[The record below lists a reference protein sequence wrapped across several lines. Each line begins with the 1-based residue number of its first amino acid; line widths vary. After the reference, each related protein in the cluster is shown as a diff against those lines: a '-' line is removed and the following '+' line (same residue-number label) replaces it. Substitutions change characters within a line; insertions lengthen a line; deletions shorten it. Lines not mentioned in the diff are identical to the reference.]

1 MTHQFLKDFQG
12 NNMVSKPTIT
22 QVENAFFP
30 AREITESDRFAGRK
44 KPVEDCYYALISEGT
59 NIAIIG
65 NRGIGK
71 SSLSR
76 QVINIATGNN
86 ELLTKVGMDVEDK
99 LDFLPIYFAC
109 GKSISTHQELLEK
122 LLTSRDCLSDWSY
135 DIPKARKSLEKYQ
148 PKFSVGIVS
157 LGGEKATETATETSQ
172 PEHDVETVFTNVVSA
187 IVEQKM
193 AKNGL
198 LFIIDEFD
206 QIEDKTGFAS
216 FLKALATNAP
226 TVKFCIVGVAHDI
239 QELMKEHA
247 STDRLFA
254 GGIINLPA
262 MKNEELKEII
272 RGAENSIDDFIHF
285 DDNATDKVVSLAQG
299 HPYMVHLIGKYALR
313 MAYRNGGKDISQD
326 IVDATLAGIAESGT
340 DPVLEGR
347 YKKAVASS
355 SQREVV
361 LKALAEVQVEGLEI
375 HTADAYKKAIDSGVD
390 NPSQF
395 VGHLVTDD
403 YGAEILKIRERYYR
417 FKDSLFVAYTNARP
431 SIFTEMS

>member
-1 MTHQFLKDFQG
+1 MAK
-12 NNMVSKPTIT
+12 KPTIT
-22 QVENAFFP
+22 QVENAFIP
-30 AREITESDRFAGRK
+30 AKEITDAERFSGR
-44 KPVEDCYYALISEGT
+44 VRSIEDCYYALISQGT

-76 QVINIATGNN
+76 QVMNIATGNN
-86 ELLTKVGMDVEDK
+86 DLLIKVGIKIDEK

-109 GKSISTHQELLEK
+109 GKSISTHHELLEK

-148 PKFSVGIVS
+148 PKFNVGVAS
-157 LGGEKATETATETSQ
+157 LGGEKATETAAENSQ

-187 IVEQKM
+187 IIEEKM

-198 LFIIDEFD
+198 LFVIDEFD
-206 QIEDKTGFAS
+206 QIQDKSGFAS
-216 FLKALATNAP
+216 FLKALATNVP
-226 TVKFCIVGVAHDI
+226 GVKFCIVGVAHDI

-247 STDRLFA
+247 SSDRLFA
-254 GGIINLPA
+254 GGIIELPA
-262 MKNEELKEII
+262 MVDEELKEIV
-272 RGAENSIDDFIHF
+272 RGAESSIDDFMRF
-285 DDNATDKVVSLAQG
+285 DDNATDKMVSLAQG

-313 MAYRNGGKDISQD
+313 AAFRNGGTDLSSNDID
-326 IVDATLAGIAESGT
+326 NTLAGIAASGT

-355 SQREVV
+355 NQREIV
-361 LKALAEVQVEGLEI
+361 LKALAEVQARGLEV
-375 HTADAYKKAIDSGVD
+375 HTADAYKKAIDRGVD

-395 VGHLVTDD
+395 VGHLVSAE
-403 YGAEILKIRERYYR
+403 YGAEIIKIRERYYR
-417 FKDSLFVAYTNARP
+417 FKDSLFVAYSNARP
-431 SIFTEMS
+431 SIFKVTI

>member
-1 MTHQFLKDFQG
+1 MA
-12 NNMVSKPTIT
+12 NKPTIT

-30 AREITESDRFAGRK
+30 AKEITDSERFAGRT

-76 QVINIATGNN
+76 QVIKISTGNN
-86 ELLTKVGMDVEDK
+86 ELLVKVGLDVDEK

-122 LLTSRDCLSDWSY
+122 LLTNKDCLSDWSY

-148 PKFSVGIVS
+148 PKFSIGITS
-157 LGGEKATETATETSQ
+157 LGGEKATETAAETSQ
-172 PEHDVETVFTNVVSA
+172 PDHDVETVFTNVVSA

-198 LFIIDEFD
+198 LFVIDEFD
-206 QIEDKTGFAS
+206 QIQDKTGFAS
-216 FLKALATNAP
+216 FLKALATNVP
-226 TVKFCIVGVAHDI
+226 GVKFCIVGVAHDI

-247 STDRLFA
+247 SSDRLFA
-254 GGIINLPA
+254 GGIIHLPA
-262 MKNEELKEII
+262 MNNDELKEII
-272 RGAENSIDDFIHF
+272 RGAEVSINDFIRF
-285 DDNATDKVVSLAQG
+285 DDNATDKVIGLAQG

-313 MAYRNGGKDISQD
+313 MAYRNGGAELSVTDID
-326 IVDATLAGIAESGT
+326 HTLAEIAESGR

-355 SQREVV
+355 SQREIV
-361 LKALAEVQVEGLEI
+361 LKALAEVQIGELEI
-375 HTADAYKKAIDSGVD
+375 HTADAYKKAIDHGVD

-403 YGAEILKIRERYYR
+403 YGAEIIKIRERYYR
-417 FKDSLFVAYTNARP
+417 FKDSLFVAYSNARP
-431 SIFTEMS
+431 SIFEEMS

>member
-1 MTHQFLKDFQG
+1 MDYQG
-12 NNMVSKPTIT
+12 KNMSSKPTMI

-30 AREITESDRFAGRK
+30 AKEITDAERFAGRV

-86 ELLTKVGMDVEDK
+86 ELLEKVGLDVDEK

-122 LLTSRDCLSDWSY
+122 LLTNKDCLSDWSY
-135 DIPKARKSLEKYQ
+135 DIPKAQKSLDKFQ
-148 PKFSVGIVS
+148 PKFSIGFTS
-157 LGGEKATETATETSQ
+157 FGGEKTAETTAATSQ
-172 PEHDVETVFTNVVSA
+172 PDHDVETVFTNVVSA
-187 IVEQKM
+187 IVEQNM

-198 LFIIDEFD
+198 LFVIDEFD
-206 QIEDKTGFAS
+206 QIQDKAGFAS
-216 FLKALATNAP
+216 FLKALATNVP
-226 TVKFCIVGVAHDI
+226 GVKFCIVGVAHDI

-247 STDRLFA
+247 SSDRLFA
-254 GGIINLPA
+254 GGIVHLPA
-262 MKNEELKEII
+262 MENDELKEII
-272 RGAENSIDDFIHF
+272 RGAEASINDFVRF
-285 DDNATDKVVSLAQG
+285 DNNATEKVVDLAQG

-313 MAYRNGGKDISQD
+313 MAYRNEGIDLSAADID
-326 IVDATLAGIAESGT
+326 HTLAEIAESGT

-355 SQREVV
+355 NQREVV
-361 LKALAEVQVEGLEI
+361 LKALAEVQAGELEI
-375 HTADAYKKAIDSGVD
+375 HTADAYKKAIDGGVD

-395 VGHLVTDD
+395 VGHLVTED
-403 YGAEILKIRERYYR
+403 YGAEIVKIRERYYR
-417 FKDSLFVAYTNARP
+417 FKDSLFVAYSNARP
-431 SIFTEMS
+431 SIFAKSS

>member
-1 MTHQFLKDFQG
+1 MAK
-12 NNMVSKPTIT
+12 KPTIT

-30 AREITESDRFAGRK
+30 AREITDSERFSGRTK
-44 KPVEDCYYALISEGT
+44 SVEDSYYALISEGT

-71 SSLSR
+71 SSLAR
-76 QVINIATGNN
+76 QVINIAAGKND
-86 ELLTKVGMDVEDK
+86 LLSKIGLEVESS

-122 LLTSRDCLSDWSY
+122 LLTNKDCLSDWSY

-148 PKFSVGIVS
+148 PKFSVGITS
-157 LGGEKATETATETSQ
+157 FGGEKATETATENSQ

-187 IVEQKM
+187 IVEQKL
-193 AKNGL
+193 ADNGL
-198 LFIIDEFD
+198 LFVIDEFD
-206 QIEDKTGFAS
+206 QIQDKSGFAS
-216 FLKALATNAP
+216 FLKALATNVP
-226 TVKFCIVGVAHDI
+226 GVKFCIVGVAHDI

-247 STDRLFA
+247 SSDRLFA
-254 GGIINLPA
+254 GGIIQLPA
-262 MKNEELKEII
+262 MVDEELKDII
-272 RGAENSIDDFIHF
+272 RGAESSIDGFIRF
-285 DDNATDKVVSLAQG
+285 DDNATEKVVSLAQG

-313 MAYRNGGKDISQD
+313 MAYRNGGADLSANDIEN
-326 IVDATLAGIAESGT
+326 TLSGIAESGT

-355 SQREVV
+355 SQREIV
-361 LKALAEVQVEGLEI
+361 LKALSEVQARELEI
-375 HTADAYKKAIDSGVD
+375 HTADAYKKAIDKGVD

-395 VGHLVTDD
+395 VGHLVTEE

-417 FKDSLFVAYTNARP
+417 FKDSLFVAYSNARP
-431 SIFTEMS
+431 SIFTETS

>member
-1 MTHQFLKDFQG
+1 MA
-12 NNMVSKPTIT
+12 SKPTIT

-30 AREITESDRFAGRK
+30 AREITDADRFAGRTK
-44 KPVEDCYYALISEGT
+44 AVEDCYYALISEGT
-59 NIAIIG
+59 NIAIID

-76 QVINIATGNN
+76 QIINISTGNN
-86 ELLTKVGMDVEDK
+86 ELPNRIGLEVDEK

-122 LLTSRDCLSDWSY
+122 LLTNKDCLSDWSY

-148 PKFSVGIVS
+148 PKFSIGITS
-157 LGGEKATETATETSQ
+157 LGGEKATETSTESSQ

-187 IVEQKM
+187 IFEQKM

-206 QIEDKTGFAS
+206 QIQDKTGFAS
-216 FLKALATNAP
+216 FLKALATNVP
-226 TVKFCIVGVAHDI
+226 GVKFCIVGVAHDI

-247 STDRLFA
+247 SSDRLFA
-254 GGIINLPA
+254 GGIVHLPA
-262 MKNEELKEII
+262 MENDELKEII
-272 RGAENSIDDFIHF
+272 RGAEKSIDDFIRF
-285 DDNATDKVVSLAQG
+285 DDNATGKVISLAQG

-313 MAYRNGGKDISQD
+313 NAYRNGGTDLSKDD
-326 IVDATLAGIAESGT
+326 IDHTLAGIAESGT

-355 SQREVV
+355 NQREIV
-361 LKALAEVQVEGLEI
+361 LKALADVQAMGLEI
-375 HTADAYKKAIDSGVD
+375 HTADAYKKAIDKGVD

-395 VGHLVTDD
+395 VGHLVTED
-403 YGAEILKIRERYYR
+403 YGAEIIKIRERYYR

-431 SIFTEMS
+431 SIFAETS

>member
-1 MTHQFLKDFQG
+1 MA
-12 NNMVSKPTIT
+12 SKPTIT

-30 AREITESDRFAGRK
+30 AKEITDSERFAGRT
-44 KPVEDCYYALISEGT
+44 KPIEDCYYALISEGT

-76 QVINIATGNN
+76 QVINISTGNN
-86 ELLTKVGMDVEDK
+86 ELLSKIGLDVDEK

-122 LLTSRDCLSDWSY
+122 LLTNKDCLSDWSY

-148 PKFSVGIVS
+148 PKFSIGITS
-157 LGGEKATETATETSQ
+157 LGGEKATETAAETSQ
-172 PEHDVETVFTNVVSA
+172 PDHDVETVFTNVVSA
-187 IVEQKM
+187 IVEQNM

-198 LFIIDEFD
+198 LFVIDEFD
-206 QIEDKTGFAS
+206 QIQDKTGFAS
-216 FLKALATNAP
+216 FLKALATNVP
-226 TVKFCIVGVAHDI
+226 GVKFCIVGVAHDI

-247 STDRLFA
+247 SSDRLFA
-254 GGIINLPA
+254 GGIVHLPA
-262 MKNEELKEII
+262 MDNDELKEII
-272 RGAENSIDDFIHF
+272 RGAEASINDFIRF
-285 DDNATDKVVSLAQG
+285 DDNATDKVIDLAQG

-313 MAYRNGGKDISQD
+313 MAYRNGGTDLSAADIGH
-326 IVDATLAGIAESGT
+326 TLAGIAESGT

-355 SQREVV
+355 SQREIV
-361 LKALAEVQVEGLEI
+361 LKALAEVQAGGLEI
-375 HTADAYKKAIDSGVD
+375 HTADAYKKAIDGGVD

-395 VGHLVTDD
+395 VGHLVTED
-403 YGAEILKIRERYYR
+403 YGAEIIKIRERYYR
-417 FKDSLFVAYTNARP
+417 FKDSLFVAYSNARP
-431 SIFTEMS
+431 SIFAEPS

>member
-1 MTHQFLKDFQG
+1 MAK
-12 NNMVSKPTIT
+12 KPTIT

-30 AREITESDRFAGRK
+30 AKEITDAERFAGRVK
-44 KPVEDCYYALISEGT
+44 SIEDCYYALISEGT

-86 ELLTKVGMDVEDK
+86 DLLAKVGLEVEER

-109 GKSISTHQELLEK
+109 GRSISTHHELLEK
-122 LLTSRDCLSDWSY
+122 LLTNKDCLSDWSY

-148 PKFSVGIVS
+148 PKFSIGITS
-157 LGGEKATETATETSQ
+157 LGGEKATESTTENSQ

-187 IVEQKM
+187 IAEQKM
-193 AKNGL
+193 ANNGI
-198 LFIIDEFD
+198 LFVIDEFD
-206 QIEDKTGFAS
+206 QIQDKSGFAS
-216 FLKALATNAP
+216 FLKALATNVP
-226 TVKFCIVGVAHDI
+226 GVKFCIVGVAHDI

-247 STDRLFA
+247 SSDRLFA
-254 GGIINLPA
+254 GGIIQLPEMA
-262 MKNEELKEII
+262 DEELKEII
-272 RGAENSIDDFIHF
+272 RGAESSIDDFIRF
-285 DDNATDKVVSLAQG
+285 DDNATEKVVSLAQG

-313 MAYRNGGKDISQD
+313 MAYRNGGTDLSANDIEN
-326 IVDATLAGIAESGT
+326 TLAGIAESGT

-355 SQREVV
+355 NQREIV
-361 LKALAEVQVEGLEI
+361 LKALAEVQARELEV
-375 HTADAYKKAIDSGVD
+375 HTADAYKKAIDKGVD

-395 VGHLVTDD
+395 VGHLVAEE
-403 YGAEILKIRERYYR
+403 YGAEIIKIRERYYR
-417 FKDSLFVAYTNARP
+417 FKDSLFVAYSNARP
-431 SIFTEMS
+431 SIFTQTS